1 MRDGPLDA
9 GESWSP
15 LWMWKPFGNIVMSKT
30 SIEDDGCTIQ
40 YYVQPLS
47 GKNPSSTAM
56 TDITT
61 RGK

>member
-15 LWMWKPFGNIVMSKT
+15 LGMWNRLAGNVVMSKIG
-30 SIEDDGCTIQ
+30 IEDDGVTIQ

-47 GKNPSSTAM
+47 GQESV
-56 TDITT
+56 
-61 RGK
+61 